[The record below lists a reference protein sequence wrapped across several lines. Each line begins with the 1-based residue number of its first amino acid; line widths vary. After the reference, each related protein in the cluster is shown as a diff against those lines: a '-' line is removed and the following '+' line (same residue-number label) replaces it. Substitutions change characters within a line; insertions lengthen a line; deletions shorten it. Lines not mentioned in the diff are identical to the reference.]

1 MRHRILR
8 RRREERRR
16 EEICKIRDRK
26 ERDIFTHNNAKV
38 H

>member
-16 EEICKIRDRK
+16 ELICKIRDRK
-26 ERDIFTHNNAKV
+26 DIFTHNNAKV
-38 H
+38 Y